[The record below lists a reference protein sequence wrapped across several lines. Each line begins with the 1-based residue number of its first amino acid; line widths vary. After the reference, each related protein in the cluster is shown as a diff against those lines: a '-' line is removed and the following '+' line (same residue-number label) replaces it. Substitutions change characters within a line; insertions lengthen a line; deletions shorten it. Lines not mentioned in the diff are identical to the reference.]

1 MLVEGKAKDIITSQ
15 DPDAK
20 YNNDLEEQSA

>member
-1 MLVEGKAKDIITSQ
+1 MLVKGKAKDIITSQ
-15 DPDAK
+15 DPDAE